1 MIFGNLIRISIVLL
15 FINLQD
21 RTCLKLSQYAPR
33 SKNSIQS
40 RQTIPTG
47 LPSKGGKGKGAGSGL
62 DDSSGCK
69 TYMMMGARGTT
80 EPQGSSMAYTKM
92 AKNVLQAVPGGGLM
106 DIEYPSSVE
115 YTRTPQ
121 EGAATGLKY
130 IQAQVAKC
138 PQMVFVLMGYSKG
151 AMVQSQILAHKDL
164 PPKKVVAT
172 VLFGNP
178 YFKGGAPQNQCEA
191 KTGKGIMGGMMMKI
205 PADYTDTIFDCCLNG
220 DTICQSSGGMSS
232 HLKYGGKPAAE
243 AQAFIVSRL
252 PGNRTGGES
261 SGGKPLITRAMP
273 GAGGGDGGAD
283 LGKLGGMG
291 GMGGKG
297 GGMGKMGGKGGG
309 MGKMGGGK
317 MGGEDG
323 GHGRKVARWRLRWL
337 FEQPGR
343 LKWFDGRW
351 WRGGDRKST
360 QHDGWRWRCWG
371 NGHAPRRDDVSA
383 HLFPQNL

>member
-151 AMVQSQILAHKDL
+151 VSQISQPNETIRAWRQAMVQSQILAHKDL
-164 PPKKVVAT
+164 PPKKVW
-172 VLFGNP
+172 L
-178 YFKGGAPQNQCEA
+178 QC
-191 KTGKGIMGGMMMKI
+191 
-205 PADYTDTIFDCCLNG
+205 
-220 DTICQSSGGMSS
+220 SSETLTS
-232 HLKYGGKPAAE
+232 KA
-243 AQAFIVSRL
+243 
-252 PGNRTGGES
+252 
-261 SGGKPLITRAMP
+261 
-273 GAGGGDGGAD
+273 
-283 LGKLGGMG
+283 
-291 GMGGKG
+291 
-297 GGMGKMGGKGGG
+297 
-309 MGKMGGGK
+309 
-317 MGGEDG
+317 
-323 GHGRKVARWRLRWL
+323 
-337 FEQPGR
+337 
-343 LKWFDGRW
+343 
-351 WRGGDRKST
+351 
-360 QHDGWRWRCWG
+360 
-371 NGHAPRRDDVSA
+371 APRRTNVKLKPGKVSWRNDDEDSGR
-383 HLFPQNL
+383 LYRYDFRLLSQR